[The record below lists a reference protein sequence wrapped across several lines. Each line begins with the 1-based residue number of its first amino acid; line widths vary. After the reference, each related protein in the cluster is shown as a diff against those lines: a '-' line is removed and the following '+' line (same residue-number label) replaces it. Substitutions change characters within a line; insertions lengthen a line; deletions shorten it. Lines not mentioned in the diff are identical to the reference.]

1 MPPFQPPKPKVSD
14 GLKTLLK
21 IGQTTFLAPKFQA
34 SLKKAFVDCC
44 IAPERESESEVEYK
58 IYRGH
63 KHGSMNKINMFQ
75 GPCTDP
81 ELGNLGVVVEAID
94 ATTIVT
100 RNDAEDAALS
110 DEDGEDDDED
120 DEDDD
125 GCEEGRAD

>member
-1 MPPFQPPKPKVSD
+1 M
-14 GLKTLLK
+14 
-21 IGQTTFLAPKFQA
+21 
-34 SLKKAFVDCC
+34 
-44 IAPERESESEVEYK
+44 
-58 IYRGH
+58 
-63 KHGSMNKINMFQ
+63 GS
-75 GPCTDP
+75 
-81 ELGNLGVVVEAID
+81 LGVVVEAID